1 MSRQLDKTELLRL
14 SRPFAEA
21 RNARRQRQTAHLHAA
36 GPRPVLE
43 ALIAVEKG
51 EPLDTVLEDFARVP
65 IEVYRSIGASE
76 FQPLTII
83 DGDRDE

>member
-43 ALIAVEKG
+43 ALIAIEKG
-51 EPLDTVLEDFARVP
+51 QPLDDVLADFARVP
-65 IEVYRSIGASE
+65 VATYHALGASE
-76 FQPLTII
+76 FPQII
-83 DGDRDE
+83 VVGGRDE